1 MVLDERTPT
10 KTKRQDGSG
19 CNFCILLPKH
29 ENASKYK
36 YPTGAKEQIQM
47 ETLCKCFIS
56 FSTSGSSMLSYVIP
70 CPIIATLPCVPWQPF
85 SKVCGLASVDLG
97 ELLPSWISWTD
108 VGKSHLFLGGS
119 NSHRT
124 IGSMY
129 SIFTRTILYFP
140 NIQLLEFYDKS
151 RSIYIIR
158 WTLWDSF
165 WISTQ
170 FSRFATLWLNDN
182 LLVSRL
188 PPKIPNAEEDE
199 PMVGANRVC
208 WLQVILIIRFTFL
221 TEVRANHR
229 HACWYCLMMFDV

>member
-1 MVLDERTPT
+1 MNRYRKALFELGVFLLLNGEQDSKENPSSNWLLFGPEPGRFPTCGHCLSWDFEASHTWLFSVVALDRLQAKETYGREMVLDERTPT

-151 RSIYIIR
+151 RSI
-158 WTLWDSF
+158 
-165 WISTQ
+165 
-170 FSRFATLWLNDN
+170 
-182 LLVSRL
+182 
-188 PPKIPNAEEDE
+188 
-199 PMVGANRVC
+199 
-208 WLQVILIIRFTFL
+208 
-221 TEVRANHR
+221 
-229 HACWYCLMMFDV
+229 